1 MQEFTKLLRVD
12 EDAERILIGTIL
24 GKQNEINNICDDF
37 KAEFLYNTFYQE
49 IYKEIIKLDSEGK
62 TVNFLAVSD
71 SLKKRGYEHNRM
83 DMVSL
88 TDSYTFD
95 SLYDISLLIKEK
107 AIERELINIS
117 HDCLKSINDNEDVYE
132 IIDDAIKK
140 ISKLCDTLDDSDS
153 EPIKKVVDISL
164 NNVSKRIERQQSGLF
179 TGINTGLTDMN
190 KMLGG
195 WQNGDLIILAARPSV
210 GKTAIALN
218 FAKSSNVP
226 VVFFSLEM
234 AKESL
239 TDRLL
244 VAESHV
250 NSENYRD
257 GKLSESE
264 LLKVDIAAGKVRNY
278 NITFDDRAS
287 QSINRIRSKARTLN
301 KKGLCGMIIIDYLQL
316 MAGERVKNSNR
327 EQEIST
333 ISRGAKQMAREL
345 NIPVILLSQLN
356 RDCEKREN
364 KKPMLADLRES
375 GAIEQDADIVIFA
388 YRPEL
393 YNIKVEND
401 KGEEKNFLE
410 LIIAKHR
417 NGSCGSVNLHH
428 DGMMLNIYDYDTNI
442 EYPF

>member
-12 EDAERILIGTIL
+12 EDAERIFIGTLL
-24 GKQNEINNICDDF
+24 GTQNEINNICDDF
-37 KAEFLYNTFYQE
+37 KAEFLYNSFYQE
-49 IYKEIIKLDSEGK
+49 VFTEILKIDSEGK
-62 TVNFLAVSD
+62 KVNFMSVSD
-71 SLKKRGYEHNRM
+71 ALTKRGYEHDRM
-83 DMVSL
+83 DVMKL
-88 TDSYTFD
+88 TDSYTID
-95 SLYDISLLIKEK
+95 SIFDISLLIKEK
-107 AIERELINIS
+107 AIEREMITIS
-117 HDCLKSINDNEDVYE
+117 HDCLKSINDNEDVFE
-132 IIDDAIKK
+132 IIDSTTEK
-140 ISKLCDTLDDSDS
+140 INKLCDTLDDTVS
-153 EPIKKVVDISL
+153 ESIKKVVDTSL
-164 NNVSKRIERQQSGLF
+164 NNVSKRIELQQSGQF
-179 TGINTGLTDMN
+179 TGINTGLTDLN
-190 KMLGG
+190 KVLGG
-195 WQNGDLIILAARPSV
+195 WQNQDLIILAARPSV
-210 GKTAIALN
+210 GKTAIALH

-226 VVFFSLEM
+226 VVLFSLEM

-239 TDRLL
+239 TDRLI
-244 VAESHV
+244 VTESHV

-257 GKLSESE
+257 GKLSDSE

-287 QSINRIRSKARTLN
+287 QSINRIRSKARILN

-316 MAGERVKNSNR
+316 MVGEKNKNSNR

-333 ISRGAKQMAREL
+333 ISRGAKLMARDL

-393 YNIKVEND
+393 YKIKVENEN
-401 KGEEKNFLE
+401 GEDKNFLE

-428 DGMMLNIYDYDTNI
+428 DGMMMNIYDYDTNI
-442 EYPF
+442 DYPF